1 MNWQLYGYGRETNP
15 ELSRVEDLVVFRN
28 ILTQSNTTHKSV
40 PLLLSSVG
48 TGEHDELYRR
58 RGLPHLFN
66 EAGFE
71 TWFISNQSPQG
82 AMIDKLAADAAHVR
96 YIRSPRYDMQ
106 LLDEMRRAVES
117 SRAPRICFI
126 LHCYGSHFSYH
137 QRYPREFARFLPDDD
152 VAIAAKHRDKLL
164 NAYDN
169 SVLYTDHF
177 LARTIE
183 YLRGMSDTRSALLYC
198 ADHGEDL
205 IDDERERF
213 LHASPTTTAWQ
224 LHVAGL
230 AWFSDAYRR
239 EFPGKAEAA
248 LRNAAAPATT
258 HAMFHTMA
266 DIASIRGGEYL
277 LTSVS
282 LVSDDFDRTAPRCY
296 LNDHNEAVPFAETG
310 LTQADVELL
319 HRSGVEI

>member
-1 MNWQLYGYGRETNP
+1 MFRPNSTGVLPQGGKFHSIALGEQLDGLAADAVQP
-15 ELSRVEDLVVFRN
+15 
-28 ILTQSNTTHKSV
+28 
-40 PLLLSSVG
+40 
-48 TGEHDELYRR
+48 YRR

-106 LLDEMRRAVES
+106 LLDAMK
-117 SRAPRICFI
+117 RIVAEDKENDLLFI
-126 LHCYGSHFSYH
+126 LHCYGSHFDYRR
-137 QRYPREFARFLPDDD
+137 RYPPQFARFVPEDD
-152 VAIAAKHRDKLL
+152 ATISPENAGCLR

-205 IDDERERF
+205 IDDGRERF

-230 AWFSDAYRR
+230 AWFSEAYRR

-277 LTSVS
+277 RTSVS

-319 HRSGVEI
+319 RRSGVEI

>member
-1 MNWQLYGYGRETNP
+1 M
-15 ELSRVEDLVVFRN
+15 
-28 ILTQSNTTHKSV
+28 

-137 QRYPREFARFLPDDD
+137 QRYPREFARFRPDDD
-152 VAIAAKHRDKLL
+152 VAIARKNAERIR

-169 SVLYTDHF
+169 SILYTDHF
-177 LARTIE
+177 LNSTID
-183 YLRGMSDTRSALLYC
+183 YLAGCDACSALLYC

-205 IDDERERF
+205 FDDGRERF
-213 LHASPTTTAWQ
+213 LHASPTVTYYQ
-224 LHVAGL
+224 LYVASM
-230 AWFSDAYRR
+230 AWFSPRYREHFPDRVDAARDN
-239 EFPGKAEAA
+239 GM
-248 LRNAAAPATT
+248 APANT
-258 HAMFHTMA
+258 HALFHTMA
-266 DIASIRGGEYL
+266 DMASITSPYIDRG
-277 LTSVS
+277 VS
-282 LVSDDFDRTAPRCY
+282 LLNSEFEYDRPRYYLDDHCQA
-296 LNDHNEAVPFAETG
+296 EAYEKMG
-310 LTQADVELL
+310 LTPEDLENFRRRGIEL
-319 HRSGVEI
+319 